1 MSRKLIAA
9 LAAVTVAALV
19 GGTLGYV
26 QMKRGQDPFAD
37 CRGSGIASAGAIG
50 GPFTLMDEQGKP
62 FTEKDL
68 AAKPALVY
76 FGYSFCPDV
85 CPLDNT
91 RNAEAVDLLAKMGLD
106 VTPVFIS
113 VDPDRDTPQVM
124 AEFTDAMHP
133 KMIGLTGTAEQVK
146 AAANAYKVY
155 YKKQDT
161 GDQYYTMD
169 HSTFTYLMLPG
180 AGFVDFF
187 NRDDTAQQMADRTAC
202 FLGKG

>member
-1 MSRKLIAA
+1 MH
-9 LAAVTVAALV
+9 
-19 GGTLGYV
+19 GTYPWF
-26 QMKRGQDPFAD
+26 RASWDPENQTSFA
-37 CRGSGIASAGAIG
+37 GLAGACAANTSAAAIYAATNSSYSG
-50 GPFTLMDEQGKP
+50 GGYNATGGAATL
-62 FTEKDL
+62 
-68 AAKPALVY
+68 PATD
-76 FGYSFCPDV
+76 G
-85 CPLDNT
+85 
-91 RNAEAVDLLAKMGLD
+91 AVIL
-106 VTPVFIS
+106 
-113 VDPDRDTPQVM
+113 R
-124 AEFTDAMHP
+124 AML
-133 KMIGLTGTAEQVK
+133 GLTGTAEQVK